1 MDPGQRMTMPRSPSD
16 SSHPL
21 GMPSALPVL
30 PVRDAVVFPLTVA
43 PVFLERERSRQ
54 LIEDVSKGD
63 RLVAMVAQREGDGRP
78 SSPEDLYAFG
88 TAAVLHE
95 VVEGPDG
102 VVRAAVQGLE
112 RLRIVGWVRT
122 EPYLIARVQWMPDV
136 VEPGHDLDALVRAA
150 RHCYLRFVSL
160 VAELSKDLPASI
172 DRVRDPR
179 QLVYLLAST
188 TPMVHQARQYILEH
202 PSIKAKLRR
211 LIEHLQQDIAVRES
225 MRKIVSDAPCEPLA
239 PEEMPPRRRDGPSR
253 EIAADRDPEGGRGLR
268 AQMSALALPEE
279 ARKEVDRELDRLE
292 RTPPASPEHGMI
304 RTYLDW
310 IAKLPWGRVTG
321 GPIDIVRAR
330 QRLDQDHHHLHR
342 VKDRVVED
350 LAVRRLRAERGIA
363 ETEDGATREPILCFV
378 GPPGVGKTSLGQS
391 IARALG
397 RSFARVALGGI
408 HDEAEIRGHR
418 RTYIGAMPGRVVQAL
433 GRCGASDPVFMLDE
447 IDKLGVGFHGDPS
460 AALLEV
466 LDPAQNHA
474 FVDNYL
480 GVPFDLSRVLFV
492 CTANTVDTIP
502 PPLLDRMEVLTLSGY
517 TDTEKLFIARRH
529 LLPRAIASHGLK
541 PGEVEVD
548 DETIRYIVRGYTR
561 EAGVRNLSRELASVL
576 RKVVRRVG
584 QGTVP
589 PIRVAPDDVR
599 GYLGSPV
606 FHDEIAELVDR
617 PGVVTGLAW
626 MPTGGDIL
634 FVEATITPG
643 DEDRVVLTG
652 MLGDV
657 MRESAHAA
665 LSYLRAN
672 GARFG
677 IDPRALHRKT
687 VHIHVPAGG
696 IPKDGPSAGVTILV
710 ALASLARGRPV
721 RCDIAMTG
729 EITLRGRVLAVGGV
743 KEKVLAAHRA
753 GMRMVILPARCEGQL
768 EDIPEDVRRALRDRL
783 RRIGRR
789 GPRSGARPRC
799 RGPRRT
805 GRPRVGRFGA
815 VTWEN
820 SVAPRRLRRE
830 PPA

>member
-1 MDPGQRMTMPRSPSD
+1 
-16 SSHPL
+16 
-21 GMPSALPVL
+21 MPSVLPVL
-30 PVRDAVVFPLTVA
+30 PIRDAVVFPLTIA
-43 PVFLERERSRQ
+43 PVFVERDRCRQ
-54 LIEDVSKGD
+54 LIEDVTKGD
-63 RLVAMVAQREGDGRP
+63 RLVAIVAQREAEGRP
-78 SSPEDLYAFG
+78 SAPEDLYAFG
-88 TAAVLHE
+88 TASVLHD
-95 VVEGPDG
+95 VIEGPDG

-112 RLRIVGWVRT
+112 RVRIVGWART
-122 EPYLIARVQWMPDV
+122 EPYLVARVQWMPEI

-150 RHCYLRFVSL
+150 RHCYLRFVTL
-160 VAELSKDLPASI
+160 VTELSKDLPAAV

-211 LIEHLQQDIAVRES
+211 LIEHLQQDIAVREA
-225 MRKIVSDAPCEPLA
+225 MRKIAADAPCEPMP
-239 PEEMPPRRRDGPSR
+239 PEEVPARRRDGPMR
-253 EIAADRDPEGGRGLR
+253 ELAPEREAGDGRGLR
-268 AQMSALALPEE
+268 AQMSALALSDD
-279 ARKEVDRELDRLE
+279 ARKEVDRELDRLD

-310 IAKLPWGRVTG
+310 IVKLPWGRVTG

-330 QRLDQDHHHLHR
+330 QRLDQDHHHLHK

-350 LAVRRLRAERGIA
+350 LAVRRLRAERGVVA
-363 ETEDGATREPILCFV
+363 EEEGATREPILCFV

-397 RSFARVALGGI
+397 RNFARVALGGI

-418 RTYIGAMPGRVVQAL
+418 RTYIGAMPGRIIQAL
-433 GRCGASDPVFMLDE
+433 ARCGSSDPVFMLDE
-447 IDKLGVGFHGDPS
+447 IDKLGVGYHGDPS

-466 LDPAQNHA
+466 LDPAQNQA

-502 PPLLDRMEVLTLSGY
+502 AALLDRMEVLTLSGY

-529 LLPRAIASHGLK
+529 LLPKAIASHGLK

-548 DETIRYIVRGYTR
+548 DDTIRRIVRGYTR
-561 EAGVRNLSRELASVL
+561 EAGVRNLSREIASVL

-584 QGTVP
+584 QGTLP
-589 PIRVAPDDVR
+589 PIRVAPDDIR
-599 GYLGSPV
+599 SYLGSPV
-606 FHDEIAELVDR
+606 FQDEVPEHVDR

-626 MPTGGDIL
+626 MPSGGDIL
-634 FVEATITPG
+634 FVEATISPG
-643 DEDRVVLTG
+643 DEDRLVLTG

-657 MRESAHAA
+657 MRESAQAA
-665 LSYLRAN
+665 LSYLRSN
-672 GARFG
+672 GVRFG
-677 IDPRALHRKT
+677 IDARAFHRKA

-710 ALASLARGRPV
+710 ALASLARGCPV
-721 RCDIAMTG
+721 RCDLAMTG
-729 EITLRGRVLAVGGV
+729 ELTLRGRVLPVGGV

-753 GMRMVILPARCEGQL
+753 GMRTVILPARCEAQL
-768 EDIPEDVRRALRDRL
+768 EDVPEDVLRALQLVFVESADEVL
-783 RRIGRR
+783 AI
-789 GPRSGARPRC
+789 ALD
-799 RGPRRT
+799 
-805 GRPRVGRFGA
+805 A
-815 VTWEN
+815 
-820 SVAPRRLRRE
+820 SVAPVTEGGRPAPPARE
-830 PPA
+830 PAASVQ

>member
-1 MDPGQRMTMPRSPSD
+1 MTMPRSPSD
-16 SSHPL
+16 SSQPL

-30 PVRDAVVFPLTVA
+30 PIRDAVVFPLTTA
-43 PVFLERERSRQ
+43 PVFIERDRSRQ
-54 LIEDVSKGD
+54 LLEDVAKGD
-63 RLVAMVAQREGDGRP
+63 RLVAVVAQRDGDGRP

-122 EPYLIARVQWMPDV
+122 EPYLVARVQWMPDV

-150 RHCYLRFVSL
+150 RHCYARFISL
-160 VAELSKDLPASI
+160 VAELSNDLPAQI

-225 MRKIVSDAPCEPLA
+225 MRKIVGDAPCEPLV
-239 PEEMPPRRRDGPSR
+239 PEEVPPRRRDGPSR
-253 EIAADRDPEGGRGLR
+253 EPVPERDPSDGRGLR
-268 AQMSALALPEE
+268 AQMAALALPEE
-279 ARKEVDRELDRLE
+279 ARKEVERELDRLE

-330 QRLDQDHHHLHR
+330 QRLDQDHHHLHK

-350 LAVRRLRAERGIA
+350 LAVRRLRAERGVA
-363 ETEDGATREPILCFV
+363 DGEEGATREPILCFV

-397 RSFARVALGGI
+397 RTFARVALGGI

-418 RTYIGAMPGRVVQAL
+418 RTYIGAMPGRIVQAL
-433 GRCGASDPVFMLDE
+433 ARSGSSDPVFMLDE

-466 LDPAQNHA
+466 LDPAQNQA

-480 GVPFDLSRVLFV
+480 GVSFDLSRVLFV
-492 CTANTVDTIP
+492 CTANTADTIP

-529 LLPRAIASHGLK
+529 LLPKAIASHGLK

-548 DETIRYIVRGYTR
+548 DETIHRIVRGYTR

-584 QGTVP
+584 QGALP
-589 PIRVAPDDVR
+589 PIRIAPDDVR

-606 FHDEIAELVDR
+606 FQDEIAELVDR
-617 PGVVTGLAW
+617 PGIVTGLAW

-634 FVEATITPG
+634 FVEAAITPAE
-643 DEDRVVLTG
+643 EDRLILTG

-710 ALASLARGRPV
+710 AIASLARGRAV
-721 RCDIAMTG
+721 RCDLAMTG
-729 EITLRGRVLAVGGV
+729 EITLRGRVLPVGGI

-753 GMRMVILPARCEGQL
+753 GMRKVLLPARCEGQL
-768 EDIPEDVRRALRDRL
+768 EDIPEDVRRALQLVFVESADEVLAAALDLGVSDR
-783 RRIGRR
+783 
-789 GPRSGARPRC
+789 AAQ
-799 RGPRRT
+799 
-805 GRPRVGRFGA
+805 A
-815 VTWEN
+815 VRESAA
-820 SVAPRRLRRE
+820 SVQ
-830 PPA
+830 

>member
-1 MDPGQRMTMPRSPSD
+1 
-16 SSHPL
+16 
-21 GMPSALPVL
+21 MPSALPVL
-30 PVRDAVVFPLTVA
+30 PIRDAVVFPLTIA
-43 PVFLERERSRQ
+43 PVFLERDRCHPI
-54 LIEDVSKGD
+54 IEDVAKGD
-63 RLVAMVAQREGDGRP
+63 RLVAVVAQREVEGRP

-88 TAAVLHE
+88 TAAVLHDA
-95 VVEGPDG
+95 VEGPDG
-102 VVRAAVQGLE
+102 VVRAAVQGVE
-112 RLRIVGWVRT
+112 RVRIVGWVRT
-122 EPYLIARVQWMPDV
+122 VPYLVARVQWMPEV
-136 VEPGHDLDALVRAA
+136 VEPGHDLDALLRAA
-150 RHCYLRFVSL
+150 RHCYLRFASL
-160 VAELSKDLPASI
+160 VAETSKELPAAV

-225 MRKIVSDAPCEPLA
+225 MRKIASEAPSEPVN
-239 PEEMPPRRRDGPSR
+239 PVEEVPTRRRDGPMR
-253 EIAADRDPEGGRGLR
+253 EVLPERDPADARGVR
-268 AQMSALALPEE
+268 AQMSGLALPEE

-330 QRLDQDHHHLHR
+330 QRLDQDHHHLHK

-350 LAVRRLRAERGIA
+350 LAVRRLRAERGVA
-363 ETEDGATREPILCFV
+363 ASEEGAPREPILCFV

-397 RSFARVALGGI
+397 RNFARVALGGI

-418 RTYIGAMPGRVVQAL
+418 RTYIGAMPGRILQAL
-433 GRCGASDPVFMLDE
+433 ARCGSSDPVFMLDE
-447 IDKLGVGFHGDPS
+447 IDKLGVGYHGDPS

-466 LDPAQNHA
+466 LDPAQNQA

-502 PPLLDRMEVLTLSGY
+502 PALLDRMEVLTLPGY

-529 LLPRAIASHGLK
+529 LLPKAMASHGLK

-548 DETIRYIVRGYTR
+548 DDTIRRIVRGYTR
-561 EAGVRNLSRELASVL
+561 EAGVRNLSREIASVL

-584 QGTVP
+584 QGTLP
-589 PIRVAPDDVR
+589 PIRVAPDDVHS
-599 GYLGSPV
+599 YLGSPV
-606 FHDEIAELVDR
+606 FQDEIAERIDR

-634 FVEATITPG
+634 FVEVTIMPG
-643 DEDRVVLTG
+643 DEDRLVLTG
-652 MLGDV
+652 MMGDV
-657 MRESAHAA
+657 MRESAQAA
-665 LSYLRAN
+665 LSYLRSN

-677 IDPRALHRKT
+677 VDPRALHHKT

-710 ALASLARGRPV
+710 ALASLARGCSV
-721 RCDIAMTG
+721 RCDLAMTG
-729 EITLRGRVLAVGGV
+729 ELTLRGRVLPVGGV

-753 GMRMVILPARCEGQL
+753 GMRTVILPARCEGQL
-768 EDIPEDVRRALRDRL
+768 DDVPEDVLRALQILFVESADQVL
-783 RRIGRR
+783 AVAL
-789 GPRSGARPRC
+789 GPGLPERATPPSE
-799 RGPRRT
+799 RT
-805 GRPRVGRFGA
+805 A
-815 VTWEN
+815 
-820 SVAPRRLRRE
+820 SAQ
-830 PPA
+830 